1 MAVPGGGA
9 AWCCSPA
16 RTGPLRDTEAWS
28 QHHRQRRRQLGQPRL
43 RSEKNPSPR
52 AVGQSQGTKRFG
64 TWELQVKL
72 SALPTG
78 RWHGPL
84 WPVTRAP
91 QDGGPGPRLATP
103 IAELRE
109 VLLNGIGYR
118 LSNSRS
124 RTRPRLPDVAAGK
137 ALLGSGLTLKRQR
150 VKVEQSRIEADRAA
164 SEGTAVTRAMRLTGG
179 DGDRV
184 RRGERTRP
192 RRPAEL
198 EKAQGSSEP
207 RPRGSGQTPPF
218 RLAPPRGSPGDTWDS
233 SPRCFQLRCRPSTQT
248 PPPRPA
254 APARPLPLRVAVHE

>member
-1 MAVPGGGA
+1 MSPPLPCPGHRVSQTGHPDHCLVSVAQCPQPGHQQVAMAVPGGGA

-28 QHHRQRRRQLGQPRL
+28 QHHRQRRWQLGQPRL

-91 QDGGPGPRLATP
+91 QDGGPGPGLATP

-118 LSNSRS
+118 LSNSVQDPAPA
-124 RTRPRLPDVAAGK
+124 PR
-137 ALLGSGLTLKRQR
+137 
-150 VKVEQSRIEADRAA
+150 
-164 SEGTAVTRAMRLTGG
+164 
-179 DGDRV
+179 
-184 RRGERTRP
+184 RRGRQSSAGVRP
-192 RRPAEL
+192 DFETA
-198 EKAQGSSEP
+198 KS
-207 RPRGSGQTPPF
+207 
-218 RLAPPRGSPGDTWDS
+218 
-233 SPRCFQLRCRPSTQT
+233 
-248 PPPRPA
+248 
-254 APARPLPLRVAVHE
+254 

>member
-1 MAVPGGGA
+1 MSQTGHPDHCLVSVAQCPQPGHQQVAMAVPGGGA
-9 AWCCSPA
+9 AWCRSPA

-28 QHHRQRRRQLGQPRL
+28 QHHRQRRWQLGQPRL

-91 QDGGPGPRLATP
+91 RDGGPGPGLATP

-124 RTRPRLPDVAAGK
+124 RTRPQLPDVVAGK

-150 VKVEQSRIEADRAA
+150 VKVKQSRKGESR
-164 SEGTAVTRAMRLTGG
+164 RTG
-179 DGDRV
+179 
-184 RRGERTRP
+184 
-192 RRPAEL
+192 
-198 EKAQGSSEP
+198 P
-207 RPRGSGQTPPF
+207 RPR
-218 RLAPPRGSPGDTWDS
+218 
-233 SPRCFQLRCRPSTQT
+233 
-248 PPPRPA
+248 
-254 APARPLPLRVAVHE
+254 ARR